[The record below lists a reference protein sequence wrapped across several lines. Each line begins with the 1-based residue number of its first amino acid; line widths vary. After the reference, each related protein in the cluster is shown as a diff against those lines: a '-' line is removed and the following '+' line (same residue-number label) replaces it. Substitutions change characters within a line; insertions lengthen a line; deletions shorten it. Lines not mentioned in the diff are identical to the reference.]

1 VVRSYNID
9 NWTELRK
16 GFPSTHML
24 RNAPRSL
31 EYRRVLFGGR
41 NTSGTLYVVCQ
52 VLNLNLITCSHL
64 ISTHEV
70 GQLLDEEMSDGE
82 RLDLE
87 NAAAVCRKFLA
98 WNLHENGKV
107 ERGDVKAKLAEVLG
121 RNVDGCR

>member
-98 WNLHENGKV
+98 WNLQENGQV
-107 ERGDVKAKLAEVLG
+107 ERGNVKAKLAEVLG